1 MILSI
6 HKKLSMLKKIEYAQT
21 KFWESRWTRHKW
33 TSLTCTLRQKNFTY
47 FATIVFNE
55 PVITIDT
62 ARVKRYAVHLIF
74 VGKFWPPHYDLTG
87 FPMILISEI
96 NSSPNWLY
104 CKFSFS
110 ALADRAPVVFK
121 QQSYLLLNFEKLLL
135 FWSKTP
141 KW

>member
-1 MILSI
+1 MTSIIILICSSYYLKFLFKI
-6 HKKLSMLKKIEYAQT
+6 LWEDGKKRLKIMNLYFET
-21 KFWESRWTRHKW
+21 
-33 TSLTCTLRQKNFTY
+33 KNFTY
-47 FATIVFNE
+47 FATIVFNV

-74 VGKFWPPHYDLTG
+74 VGKFWPPHYDLSG

-96 NSSPNWLY
+96 NSSPKLY

-110 ALADRAPVVFK
+110 DFANRAPVVFK
-121 QQSYLLLNFEKLLL
+121 QQSYLRLNFEKLLL